1 MKKLIQLSLCLI
13 VSTLQG
19 AFDPINYT
27 YKIDALINQELANQ
41 RQVPNPAAKD
51 EEFVKRLYLSAAG
64 RLPTYQEIIQYT
76 SDTSIYKRRNL
87 VERVLNSEAY
97 VSNFFNY
104 WADVLRVKRNISGN
118 ANRYGAG
125 EAYMLWVK
133 DALRSNMPYDEFVYN
148 LVTAQGSFGDN
159 GAVGYYLRDPGM
171 NLDNTAS
178 TIQVFLGTRI
188 GCAQCHDHP
197 FDEWT
202 QYEYYELA
210 AFQWGVSTRI
220 NGQLRNEVLK
230 KLKEDKSLADDK
242 ATRDALN
249 RMIRD
254 MFEPLSYGA
263 QSNNNRDI
271 QLPHDYAY
279 DDAKP
284 KEKVA
289 ARTIIGPEVQ
299 PQKQEA
305 KINKFG
311 RWLTSKE
318 NKRFN
323 TTIVNRLWKEVMGVG
338 LIEPVDDMNPNSVS
352 SNPKLLEYLE
362 SVMILVDYD
371 MKKFLA
377 VLYNTKAFQRQAV
390 QSDIQYEKFYYPG
403 PLVTRMSAE
412 QIWDNVVNLI
422 VPNADAR
429 KKLHNQQRLVQA
441 RKYAESM
448 KNKSTAELVKLVKDA
463 VELDKDFDNKAKELN
478 KKINE
483 EKNKAKL
490 QELKKELG
498 NINRKRRDAKEILLQ
513 GGTDFRRIKTNN
525 DYDAPWKG
533 YGKHLIRASEVD
545 SPAPNGHFLREFGAA
560 DRESIE
566 SYHKDATVPQ
576 ILNLLNGNLYREIA
590 NKNSVLMKQLN
601 KHEGDKAQ
609 QIKIIYLSM
618 LCRQPTEK
626 ETKLFQNEPLQ
637 DIIWVILN
645 TKEFIFTS

>member
-41 RQVPNPAAKD
+41 TQVPNPPAKD

-133 DALRSNMPYDEFVYN
+133 DALRSNMAYDEFVYN

-230 KLKEDKSLADDK
+230 KLKEVSLLRM
-242 ATRDALN
+242 TR
-249 RMIRD
+249 
-254 MFEPLSYGA
+254 
-263 QSNNNRDI
+263 
-271 QLPHDYAY
+271 
-279 DDAKP
+279 
-284 KEKVA
+284 
-289 ARTIIGPEVQ
+289 
-299 PQKQEA
+299 PQE
-305 KINKFG
+305 
-311 RWLTSKE
+311 
-318 NKRFN
+318 
-323 TTIVNRLWKEVMGVG
+323 M
-338 LIEPVDDMNPNSVS
+338 P
-352 SNPKLLEYLE
+352 
-362 SVMILVDYD
+362 
-371 MKKFLA
+371 
-377 VLYNTKAFQRQAV
+377 
-390 QSDIQYEKFYYPG
+390 
-403 PLVTRMSAE
+403 
-412 QIWDNVVNLI
+412 
-422 VPNADAR
+422 
-429 KKLHNQQRLVQA
+429 
-441 RKYAESM
+441 
-448 KNKSTAELVKLVKDA
+448 
-463 VELDKDFDNKAKELN
+463 
-478 KKINE
+478 
-483 EKNKAKL
+483 
-490 QELKKELG
+490 
-498 NINRKRRDAKEILLQ
+498 
-513 GGTDFRRIKTNN
+513 
-525 DYDAPWKG
+525 
-533 YGKHLIRASEVD
+533 
-545 SPAPNGHFLREFGAA
+545 
-560 DRESIE
+560 
-566 SYHKDATVPQ
+566 
-576 ILNLLNGNLYREIA
+576 
-590 NKNSVLMKQLN
+590 
-601 KHEGDKAQ
+601 
-609 QIKIIYLSM
+609 
-618 LCRQPTEK
+618 
-626 ETKLFQNEPLQ
+626 
-637 DIIWVILN
+637 
-645 TKEFIFTS
+645 